1 MFLNNLN
8 QKNLCFFEVVLAVGF
23 FVCFSLI
30 LNIQHGFELLISAHS
45 DLNEGWSFGFW
56 LCALCYPGLRMV
68 GDNGLH
74 LSSAF
79 SF

>member
-23 FVCFSLI
+23 FCFSLI
-30 LNIQHGFELLISAHS
+30 LNIQHGFEFLISAHS

-56 LCALCYPGLRMV
+56 LCALCYPGLRIF